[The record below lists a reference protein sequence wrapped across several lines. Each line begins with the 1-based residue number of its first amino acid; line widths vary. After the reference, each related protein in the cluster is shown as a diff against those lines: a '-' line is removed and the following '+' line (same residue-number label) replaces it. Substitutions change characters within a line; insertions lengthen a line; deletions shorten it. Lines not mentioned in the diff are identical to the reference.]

1 MVGERGKS
9 NWESRVCNQSG
20 KKEQT
25 CLFTFS
31 PLLPSVLVEP
41 VKVMI
46 IVIGAG
52 KVTCEQINQK
62 HLFGCGRLMF
72 LGVTQKLSN
81 FLCLC

>member
-1 MVGERGKS
+1 M
-9 NWESRVCNQSG
+9 
-20 KKEQT
+20 
-25 CLFTFS
+25 
-31 PLLPSVLVEP
+31 
-41 VKVMI
+41 KVMI